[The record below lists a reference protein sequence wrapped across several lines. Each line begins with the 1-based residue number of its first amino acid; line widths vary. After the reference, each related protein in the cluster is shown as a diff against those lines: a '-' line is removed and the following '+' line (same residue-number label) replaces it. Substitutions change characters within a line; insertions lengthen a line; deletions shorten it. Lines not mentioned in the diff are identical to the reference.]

1 MNILLFWGKSFQV
14 IYKIQECE
22 AQLATAQDKGEQIA
36 AEGSVTDRNTI
47 AEQLTSLKHQLSS
60 LRRAVEQRKG
70 EHENAAVEYQR
81 LTVQLDELLDKMHQQ
96 EAVIKCRPLLQLPA
110 ESVELER
117 VKHKSLVADVKSLLS
132 ATESLFE
139 SVQPD
144 AALPSTLQERMS
156 EATYLRDTL
165 PTELAARGAYLEEQL
180 GLRSQ
185 YDNLFQRLSNWL
197 DEAKLRMRPS
207 SNGVDFE
214 HAANDL
220 KEHIVI
226 LFILN

>member
-1 MNILLFWGKSFQV
+1 MLQV

-81 LTVQLDELLDKMHQQ
+81 LTVQLDELLDNMHKQ

-110 ESVELER
+110 ESVEHER
-117 VKHKSLVADVKSLLS
+117 TKHKALASEVKALLS
-132 ATESLFE
+132 ATEELFG

-144 AALPSTLQERMS
+144 ATLPSTLQERMS

-165 PTELAARGAYLEEQL
+165 PTELTARGNYLDEQL
-180 GLRSQ
+180 SLRSQ
-185 YDNLFQRLSNWL
+185 YDVLFQRLSNWL

-214 HAANDL
+214 NVGKDL
-220 KEHIVI
+220 KEHIVR
-226 LFILN
+226 F

>member
-1 MNILLFWGKSFQV
+1 M
-14 IYKIQECE
+14 
-22 AQLATAQDKGEQIA
+22 
-36 AEGSVTDRNTI
+36 
-47 AEQLTSLKHQLSS
+47 
-60 LRRAVEQRKG
+60 
-70 EHENAAVEYQR
+70 
-81 LTVQLDELLDKMHQQ
+81 
-96 EAVIKCRPLLQLPA
+96 
-110 ESVELER
+110 
-117 VKHKSLVADVKSLLS
+117 
-132 ATESLFE
+132 
-139 SVQPD
+139 QPD